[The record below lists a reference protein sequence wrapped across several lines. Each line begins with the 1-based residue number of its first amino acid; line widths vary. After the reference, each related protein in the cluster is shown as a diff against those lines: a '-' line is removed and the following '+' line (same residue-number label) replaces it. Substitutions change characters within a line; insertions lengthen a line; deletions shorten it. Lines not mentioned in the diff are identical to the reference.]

1 MYEHFMYRILRKPFH
16 KSLEAFIGKSR
27 NKKKTLIPISK
38 IIYMYVCVCIN
49 KFLLMKANFE
59 TMSHVSTNL
68 KRRTR
73 KKITCKIEN
82 NISKGKG
89 ALV

>member
-1 MYEHFMYRILRKPFH
+1 
-16 KSLEAFIGKSR
+16 
-27 NKKKTLIPISK
+27 
-38 IIYMYVCVCIN
+38 MYVCVCIN